1 MSPSRRR
8 NRDVIPLEMWS
19 RTEGDGIGD
28 VGLVMRITRVEST
41 SSSLDSSVFAT
52 SEESEDS
59 T

>member
-1 MSPSRRR
+1 M
-8 NRDVIPLEMWS
+8 IPLEMWR

-59 T
+59 M